1 MDLPVSKF
9 NVEENF
15 IKGMFFMVML
25 DKLDL
30 HYDQELLKIENAF
43 LKYLPTDSSKL
54 GGLLTYVNTCFRED
68 IVDSLNKFTFTMGTV
83 KNIIELHNKKCE
95 SFKKTTDDFYNKF
108 YPLVVD

>member
-1 MDLPVSKF
+1 MDLTVSKF

-15 IKGMFFMVML
+15 SEGMFFMLML

-30 HYDQELLKIENAF
+30 HYEQELLKIENAF
-43 LKYLPTDSSKL
+43 LKYLPTDSSKM

-68 IVDSLNKFTFTMGTV
+68 ILISLNKFNFDYGTI
-83 KNIIELHNKKCE
+83 KNVILLHNEKCE

-108 YPLVVD
+108 YPLV